1 MSESNDHVITVAIAT
16 FNSAHRLATLKLCI
30 EEQRNFDPNLDIRV
44 VIFDG
49 GSTDETRSIAKAI
62 GFEVVENTRGDAI
75 SAKFLALRTLS
86 TKYLVFLD
94 HDEYLINP
102 GSISSRIEKMNE
114 DSSIK
119 AILTEGYSDKKPD
132 HTSNT
137 YASEYGD
144 PLSAFVYRTSAL
156 QKHRLATFKKRLQ
169 IVYEDLD
176 IAVMDASVGSPPL
189 LCELAC
195 LGTVID
201 RQYFINAF
209 PDVANSMELVGQL
222 YYLMAADN
230 TGKKIGISKL
240 DPVDHN
246 SSTSWRQILH
256 KIRWRISNRF
266 AFDDPISNAGHKGR
280 ARLINSSHL
289 GNNFMGNP
297 SLRTILFVPYT
308 LLVLPVLI
316 DSTLMALSRKR
327 VGYMMHFPLSF
338 FVVFLSF
345 AYKAKQ
351 LMRLPRSSI
360 RYDGS
365 KASR

>member
-1 MSESNDHVITVAIAT
+1 MRESNDRVATVVIAT
-16 FNSAHRLATLKLCI
+16 FNSANRLETLKQCI
-30 EEQRNFDPNLDIRV
+30 DEQRNFDPSLEIRV

-49 GSTDETRSIAKAI
+49 GSTDGTKSIAESF
-62 GFEVVENTRGDAI
+62 GFEVVKNVRGDAI
-75 SAKFLALRTLS
+75 SAKFLALTTLS

-102 GSISSRIEKMNE
+102 GSISRRIEKMNE
-114 DSSIK
+114 DSGIK
-119 AILTEGYSDKKPD
+119 AILSEGYSVKKDD

-144 PLSAFVYRTSAL
+144 PLSAFVYRTSSL
-156 QKHRLATFKKRLQ
+156 QKHRLAKFKKRLEV
-169 IVYEDLD
+169 VYEDLD
-176 IAVMDASVGSPPL
+176 IAVMDAKVGSPPL
-189 LCELAC
+189 LCELVAC
-195 LGTVID
+195 GTVID
-201 RQYFINAF
+201 RKYFIDAF
-209 PDVANSMELVGQL
+209 PEIANSKDLVPHL
-222 YYLMAADN
+222 YYFMAAEN

-240 DPVDHN
+240 DPVVH
-246 SSTSWRQILH
+246 STSTSWKQILH

-280 ARLINSSHL
+280 AKLINSSHL
-289 GNNFMGNP
+289 GTNFMGNP
-297 SLRTILFVPYT
+297 SLRTIMFVPYT

-316 DSTLMALSRKR
+316 DSALMAISRKR

-351 LMRLPRSSI
+351 LMRLRRSLL

-365 KASR
+365 NT

>member
-1 MSESNDHVITVAIAT
+1 MCKSNDREITVAIAT
-16 FNSAHRLATLKLCI
+16 FNSANRLDTLNQCI
-30 EEQRNFDPNLDIRV
+30 EEQRDFDPSLDIRV

-49 GSTDETRSIAKAI
+49 GSSDETRSIAKAI
-62 GFEVVENTRGDAI
+62 GFEVVENARGDAI
-75 SAKFLALRTLS
+75 SAKFLALSTLN

-102 GSISSRIEKMNE
+102 GSISRRIGKMNE
-114 DSSIK
+114 DSCIK
-119 AILTEGYSDKKPD
+119 AILSEGYSVKKDD

-144 PLSAFVYRTSAL
+144 PLSAFVYRTSSL
-156 QKHRLATFKKRLQ
+156 QKHRLTKFKKRLQ
-169 IVYEDLD
+169 VVYEDLD
-176 IAVMDASVGSPPL
+176 IAVMNANVGSPPL
-189 LCELAC
+189 LCELVAC
-195 LGTVID
+195 GTVID
-201 RQYFINAF
+201 RQYFIDTF
-209 PDVANSMELVGQL
+209 PEIANSADLVPHL
-222 YYLMAADN
+222 YYFMAAEN

-240 DPVDHN
+240 DPVGH
-246 SSTSWRQILH
+246 STSTSWRQILH

-266 AFDDPISNAGHKGR
+266 AFDDPITNAGHKGR

-289 GNNFMGNP
+289 DNNLLGNP
-297 SLRTILFVPYT
+297 SLRTIMFVPYT

-345 AYKAKQ
+345 AYKVKQ
-351 LMRLPRSSI
+351 LMRLPRSLL
-360 RYDGS
+360 RYDGTNTS
-365 KASR
+365 H